1 MDISSITNKYTQRRT
16 ETAIILLR
24 YRLSD
29 DTLIQNYSDIQKFK
43 DSYRQCL
50 VDCPA
55 AFPPMHENLVNA
67 SSPQTALMANP
78 EPYVGDAY
86 LLVIVQYYMKLY
98 KESGNTDKNIL
109 FRCCCYLEEL
119 FLGVCKKKLF
129 SFLSVIFKG
138 CVK

>member
-1 MDISSITNKYTQRRT
+1 
-16 ETAIILLR
+16 
-24 YRLSD
+24 
-29 DTLIQNYSDIQKFK
+29 
-43 DSYRQCL
+43 
-50 VDCPA
+50 
-55 AFPPMHENLVNA
+55 MHENLVNA

-119 FLGVCKKKLF
+119 FLGVWGVFLIGSVRDLF
-129 SFLSVIFKG
+129 DFFGDDLSSD
-138 CVK
+138 